1 MRKKYANMS
10 IFNFCLR
17 INDTIVR
24 FCRKNRLKFVL
35 LKNKG

>member
-1 MRKKYANMS
+1 MRKKYANMP

-24 FCRKNRLKFVL
+24 FLDKNF
-35 LKNKG
+35 

>member
-1 MRKKYANMS
+1 MRKKYANVS

-24 FCRKNRLKFVL
+24 FCRKIGLIL
-35 LKNKG
+35 YC

>member
-1 MRKKYANMS
+1 MRKKYANMP

-24 FCRKNRLKFVL
+24 FYRKIGLNLYC
-35 LKNKG
+35 

>member
-1 MRKKYANMS
+1 MRKKYANMP

-24 FCRKNRLKFVL
+24 FFEKIGLNLYC
-35 LKNKG
+35 